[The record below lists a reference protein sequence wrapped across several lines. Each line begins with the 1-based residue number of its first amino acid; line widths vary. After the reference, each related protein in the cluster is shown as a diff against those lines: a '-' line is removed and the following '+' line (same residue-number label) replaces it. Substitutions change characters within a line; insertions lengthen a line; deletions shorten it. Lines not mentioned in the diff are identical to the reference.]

1 MFKAPVGSVGWW
13 FEISEGV
20 ILAIYWQASWSNKGI
35 PMIIALENGEL
46 PYPIVSKSIVT
57 VPWFH
62 KISWSTMTYY
72 NMYFIS
78 LTYWNDFIYVYNCIY
93 ICSPL
98 ADDPTWGV
106 PGIFFWEPKVPGN
119 SPIDVPMLKRS
130 YVGGISP
137 CLMTPQLIF
146 IYIYTY
152 NIYIY
157 TYIYIHIYIY
167 IDMIIHDISQS
178 IPWLSHGI
186 SPNASWIVPESP
198 WPSHRFP
205 STPRRP
211 GGWCEVHGRGADF
224 LFSVPGG
231 AEGVRGGCKSSP
243 TFFAYGLW
251 LYDIST
257 VESMSLLKNTSCWW
271 FGEKRS
277 RRFIGKSIEGVC
289 YITYIIYI

>member
-106 PGIFFWEPKVPGN
+106 PGIFFGSQRSLEILPSMFRCWN
-119 SPIDVPMLKRS
+119 VPML
-130 YVGGISP
+130 GGFRHVWWHHS
-137 CLMTPQLIF
+137 LF
-146 IYIYTY
+146 I
-152 NIYIY
+152 
-157 TYIYIHIYIY
+157 YIYIHI
-167 IDMIIHDISQS
+167 
-178 IPWLSHGI
+178 
-186 SPNASWIVPESP
+186 
-198 WPSHRFP
+198 
-205 STPRRP
+205 
-211 GGWCEVHGRGADF
+211 
-224 LFSVPGG
+224 
-231 AEGVRGGCKSSP
+231 
-243 TFFAYGLW
+243 
-251 LYDIST
+251 
-257 VESMSLLKNTSCWW
+257 
-271 FGEKRS
+271 
-277 RRFIGKSIEGVC
+277 
-289 YITYIIYI
+289 